1 MVPSRAPDIQ
11 RRSLAAKPLVAV
23 ILSGGTG
30 ARLWPVSREALP
42 KPFIKLHDGKSLL
55 QRTIDRVIDLP
66 DLSCVLTVTNRNYY
80 FLTRDEY
87 AESQGSHVQF
97 EYLLEPFG
105 RNTAP
110 AIAAAARIVAERFGD
125 DAIMLVLPA
134 DHVVADQSAF
144 NVAVE
149 TARKLAANGWLV
161 AFGMSPRR
169 PETGY
174 GYIKCGKRREDGLGH
189 TVAEFV
195 EKPDADRAEE
205 FVRSGQ
211 YLWNSGMFCFSA
223 GAISDA
229 MQEYCP
235 DVWNSLSL
243 AIKATDRGASPILID
258 SASFEVVPDISIDY
272 AVMER
277 SSRVAVVTGNFGW
290 EDVGSWR
297 ALSEMMPADA
307 NGNRLNGEALM
318 LDATNCFIQSESKT
332 IAVIGVNNLIV
343 VDTPDALLITERERS
358 QEVKTIVD
366 RLKLLSHA
374 TVRHHRTVHRP
385 WGSYTVLEEG
395 DGFKIKRIVVRPGAS
410 LSLQRHR
417 FRSEHWVVVSGEAM
431 VTNEGEK
438 ILISKNESAY
448 ISAGAS
454 HRLSNPGG
462 SDCVMIEVQVGSYVG
477 EDDIERLDDV
487 YGRTSSAE

>member
-1 MVPSRAPDIQ
+1 M
-11 RRSLAAKPLVAV
+11 
-23 ILSGGTG
+23 
-30 ARLWPVSREALP
+30 P

-55 QRTIDRVIDLP
+55 QRTLGRVLDLP
-66 DLSCVLTVTNRNYY
+66 DVNTVLTVTNRNYY

-87 AESQGSHVQF
+87 SELPSGQVPF

-105 RNTAP
+105 RNTAA
-110 AIAAAARIVAERFGD
+110 AIAAAAKIVAERFGH

-134 DHVVADQSAF
+134 DHVVADQPAF
-144 NVAVE
+144 NAAVE
-149 TARKLAANGWLV
+149 TARQLAAKGWLV
-161 AFGMSPRR
+161 TFGMSPSR
-169 PETGY
+169 PEAGY
-174 GYIKCGKRREDGLGH
+174 GYIKCGKRLEGGLGH
-189 TVAEFV
+189 AVAEFV
-195 EKPDADRAEE
+195 EKPNADRAEE
-205 FVRSGQ
+205 FVRSEQ

-223 GAISDA
+223 EAIGCA
-229 MQEYCP
+229 VQEYCP
-235 DVWNSLSL
+235 DVWRRLSL
-243 AIKATDRGASPILID
+243 ALDATDRGTSPILID
-258 SASFEVVPDISIDY
+258 SASFEAVPDISIDY

-277 SSRVAVVTGNFGW
+277 SSRVAVVTGKFGW

-297 ALSEMMPADA
+297 ALSELMPADI

-318 LDATNCFIQSESKT
+318 LDATNCYIHSESKI
-332 IAVIGVNNLIV
+332 IAAIGVNNLII
-343 VDTPDALLITERERS
+343 VDTPDALLISERGRS

-366 RLKLLSHA
+366 RLRLLSHA

-385 WGSYTVLEEG
+385 WGTYTVFEEG

-431 VTNEGEK
+431 VTNEGRE
-438 ILISKNESAY
+438 ILIAKNESAY

-454 HRLSNPGG
+454 HRLSNPGD

-477 EDDIERLDDV
+477 EDDIERLDDM
-487 YGRTSSAE
+487 YGRDSNA

>member
-1 MVPSRAPDIQ
+1 MVPH
-11 RRSLAAKPLVAV
+11 PLVAV
-23 ILSGGTG
+23 ILSGGAG

-42 KPFIKLHDGKSLL
+42 KPFIKLHDGQSLL
-55 QRTIDRVIDLP
+55 QRTLGRALGLP
-66 DLSCVLTVTNRNYY
+66 DVSRVLTVTNRNYY

-87 AESQGSHVQF
+87 AELQSGQVQF

-105 RNTAP
+105 RNTAA
-110 AIAAAARIVAERFGD
+110 AIAAAAKIITERFGS

-144 NVAVE
+144 NVAVDA
-149 TARKLAANGWLV
+149 ARKLAANGWLV
-161 AFGMSPRR
+161 TFGMSPSR

-174 GYIKCGKRREDGLGH
+174 GYIKCGGQLEGGLGCA
-189 TVAEFV
+189 VAEFV

-205 FVRSGQ
+205 FIRSGQ

-223 GAISDA
+223 EAIGRA
-229 MQEYCP
+229 MQKYCP
-235 DVWNSLSL
+235 DVWGSVSAVLD
-243 AIKATDRGASPILID
+243 ATDRGASPILMD
-258 SASFEVVPDISIDY
+258 STSFGAAPDISIDY

-277 SSRVAVVTGNFGW
+277 SDRVAVVAGNFGW

-297 ALSEMMPADA
+297 VLSDLMPADA
-307 NGNRLNGEALM
+307 DGNRLNGETLM
-318 LDATNCFIQSESKT
+318 LDATNCYVQSESKI
-332 IAVIGVNNLIV
+332 IAAIGVNNLIV
-343 VDTPDALLITERERS
+343 VDTPDALLISERGRS

-385 WGSYTVLEEG
+385 WGTYTVLEEG
-395 DGFKIKRIVVRPGAS
+395 DGFKIKRIVVRTGAS

-431 VTNEGEK
+431 VTNEGRE
-438 ILISKNESAY
+438 IRIAKNESAF
-448 ISAGAS
+448 ISAGAP
-454 HRLSNPGG
+454 HRLSNPGDA
-462 SDCVMIEVQVGSYVG
+462 DCVMIEVQVGSYVG
-477 EDDIERLDDV
+477 EDDIERLEDV
-487 YGRTSSAE
+487 YGRSSGAE

>member
-1 MVPSRAPDIQ
+1 MAPQ
-11 RRSLAAKPLVAV
+11 PLVAV
-23 ILSGGTG
+23 ILSGGAG

-42 KPFIKLHDGKSLL
+42 KPFIKLHDGQSLL
-55 QRTIDRVIDLP
+55 QRTLGRVLGLP
-66 DLSCVLTVTNRNYY
+66 DVSRVLTVTNRNYY

-87 AESQGSHVQF
+87 AELQGGQVQF

-105 RNTAP
+105 RNTAA
-110 AIAAAARIVAERFGD
+110 AIAAAAKIVSERFGR
-125 DAIMLVLPA
+125 DAIILVLPA

-144 NVAVE
+144 NVSVDA
-149 TARKLAANGWLV
+149 ARKLAANGWLV
-161 AFGMSPRR
+161 TFGMSPSR

-174 GYIKCGKRREDGLGH
+174 GYIKCGEQLEGGLGCA
-189 TVAEFV
+189 VAEFV
-195 EKPDADRAEE
+195 EKPDADRAVE
-205 FVRSGQ
+205 FIRSGQ

-223 GAISDA
+223 EAIGRA

-235 DVWNSLSL
+235 DVWRSVSAVLD
-243 AIKATDRGASPILID
+243 ATDRSASPILMD
-258 SASFEVVPDISIDY
+258 STSFEAVPEISIDY

-277 SSRVAVVTGNFGW
+277 SDRVAVVAGNFGW

-297 ALSEMMPADA
+297 ALSELMPADA
-307 NGNRLNGEALM
+307 DGNRLNGETLM
-318 LDATNCFIQSESKT
+318 LDATNCYVQAESKI
-332 IAVIGVNNLIV
+332 IAAIGVNNLIV
-343 VDTPDALLITERERS
+343 VDTPDALLISERGRS

-385 WGSYTVLEEG
+385 WGTYTVLEEG

-431 VTNEGEK
+431 VTNDGRE
-438 ILISKNESAY
+438 IRIAKNESAF

-454 HRLSNPGG
+454 HRLSNPGDE
-462 SDCVMIEVQVGSYVG
+462 DCVMIEVQVGSYVG
-477 EDDIERLDDV
+477 EDDIERLEDV
-487 YGRTSSAE
+487 YGRSSGAE